1 MKRIKVLGLGMFLS
15 TALLAGCQPPEE
27 TEDPVKSER
36 CSATAT
42 EYLAFDVNNHASQDK
57 RLKAIDDMIALYT
70 AAEADTATVGAK
82 ADAVMAL
89 YTSTETSL
97 QAKVLG
103 REDKHF
109 SGDEAKVG
117 QEIDKAILEA
127 IDDLREAGS
136 ASDPKL
142 AVKLA
147 KQRFEKAGFY
157 RFLYLSVMEELYE
170 PSYKHYDEAYG
181 YFGSGAANT
190 AAGQK
195 GLSRLASRRDANNGT
210 TLNVELFDML
220 REGSC
225 TIETALKAKNAD
237 TMEFADNADY
247 SKFVQ
252 NFDEKLQRVFLY
264 SVGHELVDIAAN
276 RSKPN
281 DALVKLVE
289 ADGFLVT
296 LEPYFKSAS
305 SGAAKY
311 EAISQLRAAIQAAY
325 TRVDAKDTTWV
336 NDFPAEDLLLKLETA
351 FGIDVKA

>member
-1 MKRIKVLGLGMFLS
+1 MKRMKVLGLGMFLS
-15 TALLAGCQPPEE
+15 TALLVGCQPPE
-27 TEDPVKSER
+27 TEEPVKSER
-36 CSATAT
+36 CSGAAT
-42 EYLAFDVNNHASQDK
+42 EYLAFDVNNHAPQDK
-57 RLKAIDDMIALYT
+57 RLKAIDDMIALYGE
-70 AAEADTATVGAK
+70 AEKDITTVGAK

-89 YTSTETSL
+89 YTSTDTNL
-97 QAKVLG
+97 QAKVKG

-117 QEIDKAILEA
+117 QAIDTAILGA
-127 IDDLREAGS
+127 IADLRNAKS
-136 ASDPKL
+136 STQ
-142 AVKLA
+142 VKVA
-147 KQRFEKAGFY
+147 KQRLEKAGFY
-157 RFLYLSVMEELYE
+157 RFLYLSVLEELYE
-170 PSYKHYDEAYG
+170 PSYAHFDEAYG
-181 YFGSGAANT
+181 YFGSGPANT
-190 AAGQK
+190 AGGQK

-225 TIETALKAKNAD
+225 TIESALKAKGVD
-237 TMEFADNADY
+237 TMEFSDNADY
-247 SKFVQ
+247 AKFVQ

-281 DALVKLVE
+281 DALVKFAE

-305 SGAAKY
+305 AGAAKY
-311 EAISQLRAAIQAAY
+311 EAITQMRSAIQAAY
-325 TRVDAKDTTWV
+325 VKINQNDPTWV
-336 NDFPAEDLLLKLETA
+336 NDFPAEDLLLKLENA

>member
-1 MKRIKVLGLGMFLS
+1 MKRISKVLGLGLFLS
-15 TALLAGCQPPEE
+15 TALLAGCPQPPDE

-42 EYLAFDVNNHASQDK
+42 EYLAFDVNNHSPQDK

-70 AAEADTATVGAK
+70 AAETDIASAGAK

-89 YTSTETSL
+89 YTSTDTNL

-109 SGDEAKVG
+109 SGEAAKVG
-117 QEIDKAILEA
+117 KSIDTAILGA
-127 IDDLREAGS
+127 IADLRAA
-136 ASDPKL
+136 ASPLD
-142 AVKLA
+142 VKLA
-147 KQRFEKAGFY
+147 KQRIEKAGFY
-157 RFLYLSVMEELYE
+157 RFLYLSVVEELYE
-170 PSYKHYDEAYG
+170 PSYAHYDEAYG
-181 YFGSGAANT
+181 YFGSGPANT

-220 REGSC
+220 REGGC
-225 TIETALKAKNAD
+225 TIETALKAQKAD
-237 TMEFADNADY
+237 TMEFGTSSDY
-247 SKFVQ
+247 AKFVQ
-252 NFDEKLQRVFLY
+252 GFDEKLQRVFLY

-305 SGAAKY
+305 DGAAKY
-311 EAISQLRAAIQAAY
+311 EAISQIRAAIQAAY
-325 TRVDAKDTTWV
+325 TKVEKNDATWV
-336 NDFPAEDLLLKLETA
+336 NDFAAEALLLKLETA

>member
-27 TEDPVKSER
+27 TEEPVKSER

-42 EYLAFDVNNHASQDK
+42 EYLAFDVNNHAAQDK

-70 AAEADTATVGAK
+70 AAATDLASVGAK

-89 YTSTETSL
+89 YTSTDTNL

-117 QEIDKAILEA
+117 QSIDAAILGA
-127 IDDLREAGS
+127 INDLRGADS
-136 ASDPKL
+136 ALD
-142 AVKLA
+142 VNLA

-190 AAGQK
+190 EAGRK
-195 GLSRLASRRDANNGT
+195 GLSRLATRRDANNGT

-225 TIETALKAKNAD
+225 GIEGALKAKGAD
-237 TMEFADNADY
+237 EMAFGDNADY
-247 SKFVQ
+247 AKFVQ

-264 SVGHELVDIAAN
+264 SVGHELFDIAAN

-305 SGAAKY
+305 NGAAKY
-311 EAISQLRAAIQAAY
+311 EAISQIRAAIQAAY
-325 TRVDAKDTTWV
+325 TKVEQNDTTWV
-336 NDFPAEDLLLKLETA
+336 NGFPAEDLLLKLETA

>member
-1 MKRIKVLGLGMFLS
+1 MKRIKALGLGMFLS
-15 TALLAGCQPPEE
+15 TALLAGCQPPEAPE
-27 TEDPVKSER
+27 EPVKSER

-57 RLKAIDDMIALYT
+57 RLKAIDDMIALYGE
-70 AAEADTATVGAK
+70 AEKELSTVGAR

-89 YTSTETSL
+89 YTSTDTNL
-97 QAKVLG
+97 QAKVRG

-117 QEIDKAILEA
+117 QELDTAILGA
-127 IDDLREAGS
+127 IGDLREAGS
-136 ASDPKL
+136 AL
-142 AVKLA
+142 EVKLA

-157 RFLYLSVMEELYE
+157 RFLYLSVMEELYAE

-181 YFGSGAANT
+181 YFGSGPANT

-210 TLNVELFDML
+210 TLNAELFDML

-225 TIETALKAKNAD
+225 TIENALKARGAD
-237 TMEFADNADY
+237 TMEFGDSADY
-247 SKFVQ
+247 AKFVQ
-252 NFDEKLQRVFLY
+252 NFDEKLRRVFLY

-305 SGAAKY
+305 SGAAKH
-311 EAISQLRAAIQAAY
+311 EAIRQIRTAIQAAY
-325 TRVDAKDTTWV
+325 TKVEQNDSTWV
-336 NDFPAEDLLLKLETA
+336 NDFPAEELLQKLETA

>member
-15 TALLAGCQPPEE
+15 TALLAGCPQPPDE

-42 EYLAFDVNNHASQDK
+42 EYLAFDVNNHSSQDK
-57 RLKAIDDMIALYT
+57 RLKAIDDMTALYT
-70 AAEADTATVGAK
+70 AAESDLASVGAK

-89 YTSTETSL
+89 YTSTDTNL

-109 SGDEAKVG
+109 SGDAAQVG
-117 QEIDKAILEA
+117 PELDAAILDA
-127 IDDLREAGS
+127 ITKLRQATS
-136 ASDPKL
+136 VLD
-142 AVKLA
+142 VKLA
-147 KQRFEKAGFY
+147 KQHFEKAGFY

-170 PSYKHYDEAYG
+170 PSFKHYDEAYG
-181 YFGSGAANT
+181 YFGSGPANT

-210 TLNVELFDML
+210 TTNVELFDML

-225 TIETALKAKNAD
+225 TIETALKAQNANE
-237 TMEFADNADY
+237 MAFGANEDY
-247 SKFVQ
+247 AKFVQ
-252 NFDEKLQRVFLY
+252 RFDDKLQRVFLY
-264 SVGHELVDIAAN
+264 SVGHELFDIIAN

-305 SGAAKY
+305 AGAAKY
-311 EAISQLRAAIQAAY
+311 EAISQIRAAIQAAY
-325 TRVDAKDTTWV
+325 IKVDANDTTWV